1 MSAGLSCVGLGHP
14 VALGSRTVSL
24 STPPPP
30 HPRQG
35 FPGPPPPVGTA
46 GLWHQE
52 RRACEVRIPFLELC
66 FPGRGLCACI
76 ALENSMQL
84 PVHHNNICLFSVEAI
99 IVRSVSAPRPR
110 VVRSLSARCPLG
122 VRSESARCP
131 LVVRSVS
138 ARCPLGVRS
147 VSAQCPLSVRLV
159 SAHCPL
165 IVRSVSGDRAGQT
178 GGIPP
183 KNHVSPERSS
193 FFWKSSSGNCK
204 IGAPTKS
211 SATNRLQCTPEGERI
226 EFEQFF
232 GKVGIRPPFSA
243 I

>member
-1 MSAGLSCVGLGHP
+1 M
-14 VALGSRTVSL
+14 
-24 STPPPP
+24 
-30 HPRQG
+30 
-35 FPGPPPPVGTA
+35 GTA

-84 PVHHNNICLFSVEAI
+84 PVHHNNTCLFSVEAI

-147 VSAQCPLSVRLV
+147 VSAQCPLGVRSL

-165 IVRSVSGDRAGQT
+165 SVRRPRG
-178 GGIPP
+178 
-183 KNHVSPERSS
+183 
-193 FFWKSSSGNCK
+193 
-204 IGAPTKS
+204 
-211 SATNRLQCTPEGERI
+211 TNRWHTTKKSRKSRTIFIFLEI
-226 EFEQFF
+226 
-232 GKVGIRPPFSA
+232 KLWKL
-243 I
+243 